1 MLTKPRTSRRT
12 LDWTPILAHAKAWV
26 EAQELTPTLR
36 QTFYH
41 LVATGIIPNNDT
53 AYKTLSS
60 KTAQA
65 RRDRTFPS
73 LLDNVRDIDRMS
85 SWSGLDSFAE
95 DAAHSFHLDRTEG
108 QVWQVWVAVEKRGM
122 VAQAAAI
129 VGDRGWATVP
139 LGGFGSQTIV
149 DDVAAA
155 VAADGRPAVLLL
167 GGDFDASGWGIRR
180 DFVARTGCWNEVIE
194 FALTHDQVLTRGL
207 MPTVGSGK
215 NDSRNAGFMAAHGL
229 ALPVQVE
236 VDVLTPTEFKGLLL
250 GAGDPFWDE
259 SVWDSVVAE
268 EERLRAEL
276 MSRLAA

>member
-1 MLTKPRTSRRT
+1 MTKPRVTRRN

-41 LVATGIIPNNDT
+41 LVATGLIPNADGP
-53 AYKTLSS
+53 YKTLSS
-60 KTAQA
+60 RTAQA
-65 RRDRTFPS
+65 RRDGAFPS
-73 LLDNVRDIDRMS
+73 LLDNVRSIDRMS
-85 SWSGLDSFAE
+85 SWDGLDSFAV
-95 DAAHSFHLDRTEG
+95 DAARSFHLDRTDG
-108 QVWQVWVAVEKRGM
+108 QAWQVWVAVEKRGM

-129 VGDRGWATVP
+129 VRGRGWATVP

-149 DDVAAA
+149 DDVADA

-180 DFVARTGCWNEVIE
+180 DFVARTGCWAEVIE
-194 FALTHDQVLTRGL
+194 FALTRDQVDARGL

-215 NDSRNAGFMAAHGL
+215 KDSRNAGFMAAHGL

-250 GAGDPFWDE
+250 GVADPFWDE
-259 SVWDSVVAE
+259 SAWETVVAE

-276 MSRLAA
+276 VARLAT